1 MVYWKNSIIEEVLVG
16 KKASLMNLV
25 INNRINKK
33 KLNKIY
39 IDIDKMIFFFFCFI
53 KLLKLLLFPLK
64 HILLILK
71 YNILSDINSRRKLL
85 TFKEYFT
92 NILAKILKPIFSK
105 KYND

>member
-39 IDIDKMIFFFFCFI
+39 IDIDKMIFFFF
-53 KLLKLLLFPLK
+53 LF
-64 HILLILK
+64 
-71 YNILSDINSRRKLL
+71 Y
-85 TFKEYFT
+85 
-92 NILAKILKPIFSK
+92 
-105 KYND
+105 